1 MKPLA
6 TLVATLCRLLAPA
19 TLVATLCRLLAPLRR
34 LYDWVLGWADTRW
47 GLPALL
53 VIAFCESSF
62 FPIPP
67 DVLLIPLVL
76 GASERWFIF
85 ATGTT
90 LASVLG
96 GLAGYA
102 IGFFAWQTLGRW
114 LIENV
119 MRIELVLVNGKEDV
133 PLPAYM
139 EKLLDVQPA
148 YLFQT
153 FDDWNAWIVFA
164 FGLTPLPYK
173 LITIAAGF
181 AQVNLLVFVLASAMS
196 RGLRFFVLAFVM
208 HKLGPPA
215 KVFIDRHFNLLAI
228 VFTVS
233 LFGGFI
239 VLGWL
244 F

>member
-1 MKPLA
+1 MKY
-6 TLVATLCRLLAPA
+6 
-19 TLVATLCRLLAPLRR
+19 LRR

-53 VIAFCESSF
+53 VFAFCESSF
-62 FPIPP
+62 FPVPP

-76 GASERWFIF
+76 GASERWYIF
-85 ATGTT
+85 AAGTT
-90 LASVLG
+90 LASVAG

-119 MRIELVLVNGKEDV
+119 MHIELVTVNGKEDV
-133 PLPAYM
+133 RLPLYW

-148 YLFQT
+148 YLFQI
-153 FDDWNAWIVFA
+153 FDAWNAWIVFA

-181 AQVNLLVFVLASAMS
+181 AQVNLLVFVLASAVS
-196 RGLRFFVLAFVM
+196 RGLRFFLLAFLL

-215 KVFIDRHFNLLAI
+215 KVFIDRHFNLLAT
-228 VFTVS
+228 VFTV
-233 LFGGFI
+233 LLLGGFI
-239 VLGWL
+239 ALGWL
-244 F
+244 L

>member
-1 MKPLA
+1 MKSLA
-6 TLVATLCRLLAPA
+6 SLVTTLRRFLAPA
-19 TLVATLCRLLAPLRR
+19 SLVTTLRRFLAPLRR

-53 VIAFCESSF
+53 VLAFCESSF

-67 DVLLIPLVL
+67 DVLLMPLVL
-76 GASERWFIF
+76 GASERWLIF
-85 ATGTT
+85 AAGTT
-90 LASVLG
+90 LASVSG

-119 MRIELVLVNGKEDV
+119 MHIELVAVAGREDV
-133 PLPAYM
+133 QLPAYV
-139 EKLLDVQPA
+139 EKLLDMQPA

-181 AQVNLLVFVLASAMS
+181 AQVNLLVFVLASVVS
-196 RGLRFFVLAFVM
+196 RGLRFFGLAFLL

-215 KVFIDRHFNLLAI
+215 KTFIDRHFNLLAV
-228 VFTVS
+228 VFTV
-233 LFGGFI
+233 LLCGGFV
-239 VLGWL
+239 VLGWM

>member
-1 MKPLA
+1 MKL
-6 TLVATLCRLLAPA
+6 
-19 TLVATLCRLLAPLRR
+19 LRR

-53 VIAFCESSF
+53 IIAFCESSF
-62 FPIPP
+62 FPLPP
-67 DVLLIPLVL
+67 DLLLIPMVL

-85 ATGTT
+85 AAGTT

-96 GLAGYA
+96 GLVGYA
-102 IGFFAWQTLGRW
+102 IGFFLWQTLGRW
-114 LIENV
+114 LIAHV
-119 MRIELVLVNGKEDV
+119 MRIELIAIDGREDV
-133 PLPAYM
+133 PLPVYF
-139 EKLLDVQPA
+139 EKLLGVQPA

-153 FDDWNAWIVFA
+153 FDDWNAWVVFV

-173 LITIAAGF
+173 LITVAAGF
-181 AQVNLLVFVLASAMS
+181 AQVNLGVFVLASALS
-196 RGLRFFVLAFVM
+196 RGLRFFVLAFLL

-228 VFTVS
+228 VFTVL
-233 LFGGFI
+233 LFGGFM
-239 VLGWL
+239 VLGWP

>member
-1 MKPLA
+1 MKS
-6 TLVATLCRLLAPA
+6 
-19 TLVATLCRLLAPLRR
+19 LRR

-47 GLPALL
+47 GMPALL

-67 DVLLIPLVL
+67 DVLLLPLVL

-85 ATGTT
+85 AAGTT

-102 IGFFAWQTLGRW
+102 IGYFAWQTLGRW
-114 LIENV
+114 LIVNV
-119 MRIELVLVNGKEDV
+119 MHIDLVQVAEREDV
-133 PLPAYM
+133 QLPAYF
-139 EKLLDVQPA
+139 ENLLGMQPA

-153 FDDWNAWIVFA
+153 FDTWNAWIVFA

-181 AQVNLLVFVLASAMS
+181 AQVNLLVFVLASAVS
-196 RGLRFFVLAFVM
+196 RGLRFFVLAFLL

-215 KVFIDRHFNLLAI
+215 QVFIDRHFNLLAI
-228 VFTVS
+228 IFTV
-233 LFGGFI
+233 LLCGGFI
-239 VLGWL
+239 VIGWL

>member
-1 MKPLA
+1 MK
-6 TLVATLCRLLAPA
+6 
-19 TLVATLCRLLAPLRR
+19 PLRR

-76 GASERWFIF
+76 GASERWYIF

-90 LASVLG
+90 LASVAG

-119 MRIELVLVNGKEDV
+119 MRIELVAVDGREDV
-133 PLPAYM
+133 PLPLYW

-148 YLFQT
+148 YLFQI
-153 FDDWNAWIVFA
+153 FDAWNAWIVFA

-173 LITIAAGF
+173 LVTIAAGF
-181 AQVNLLVFVLASAMS
+181 AQVNLLVFVLASAVS
-196 RGLRFFVLAFVM
+196 RGLRFFLLAFLL

-215 KVFIDRHFNLLAI
+215 KIFIDRHFNLLAI
-228 VFTVS
+228 VFTV
-233 LFGGFI
+233 LLLGGFI
-239 VLGWL
+239 ALGWL
-244 F
+244 L

>member
-1 MKPLA
+1 MKSLA
-6 TLVATLCRLLAPA
+6 ALGRSLFQAP
-19 TLVATLCRLLAPLRR
+19 RR
-34 LYDWVLGWADTRW
+34 LYDWVLSWADTRW

-53 VIAFCESSF
+53 VLAFCESSF

-67 DVLLIPLVL
+67 DVLLLPLVL
-76 GASERWFIF
+76 GASERWFVF
-85 ATGTT
+85 AAGTT

-119 MRIELVLVNGKEDV
+119 MRIELVTVAGREDV
-133 PLPAYM
+133 QLPAYM
-139 EKLLDVQPA
+139 ERLLNVQPA

-181 AQVNLLVFVLASAMS
+181 AQVNLLIFVLASVVA
-196 RGLRFFVLAFVM
+196 RGLRFFVLAFLL

-215 KVFIDRHFNLLAI
+215 QVFIDRHFNLLAI
-228 VFTVS
+228 VFTV
-233 LFGGFI
+233 LLVGGFV

-244 F
+244 L